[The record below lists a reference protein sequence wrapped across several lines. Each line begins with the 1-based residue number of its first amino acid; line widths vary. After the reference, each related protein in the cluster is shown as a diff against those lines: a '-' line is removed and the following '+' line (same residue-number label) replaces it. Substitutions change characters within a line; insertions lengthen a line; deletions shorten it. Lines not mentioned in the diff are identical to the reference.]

1 MKLTIFFSW
10 QLQVNKFYN
19 KDFIQECIG
28 SAVARLEQIPDFK
41 GIQWDLQ
48 IGASGVSGS
57 PGVARTITD
66 ERIPQCDIFIADLS
80 IVDGFGVMVK
90 KAINFFFKNYRSS
103 QNTNVSIE
111 YGVAMNSRGQSRI
124 ISVMN
129 VALGS
134 PETEKE
140 NIPFDIREYKWPIL
154 YRYDRKSDP
163 EIVRENFIT
172 ELQEA
177 IRLASIYSLKNN
189 RSRFAPFK
197 VWSDWEKQIVQPTKY
212 IANVKTEEL
221 ANLVRTAVSGHR
233 QVLRILGLSGLG
245 KSRILFETFRPTDD
259 TGQSLLL
266 TNRLLYFDCNTKLDY
281 KIRAVIEEIVASG
294 LEHIIVLDNCNRSL
308 CSEMVGLIKNKESVV
323 SLITIDN
330 NPEEFELNRLN
341 NVEYYVIKKEY
352 LTDVVEQIIEADFSE
367 IPEENRA
374 KIKEFSQGIPLMA
387 VLLGESAKNG
397 EKFLGRLE
405 DKDLLNNLLG
415 DFAKDEEV
423 KSLLKSSAL
432 FKYFGYEEDV
442 EAQFDF
448 IATNQNVTATNNQ
461 ANVSQNLFRRTVDHY
476 LKRQIYEK
484 QGRYL
489 SMRPFP
495 LAIHLAQE
503 WLLTANAQNLIDLIT
518 AIAKLESPHNTTL
531 SEALSDQ
538 MIYLGDD
545 EKAIEIIAKITAL
558 GSPFDNAEVLNTELG
573 SRLFRAFV
581 EVNPVAVADCLVR
594 NFLTGDLK
602 ELSAVKLGRR
612 NLVWVLEKLC
622 FFKDTF
628 FKGAKLMG
636 SFAAAENENWGNNAT
651 GQFLHLFTVMLAGTE
666 ADLAQRLIVIEWMWA
681 MDLPNFKELAVK
693 AMGRGLSFGSFSR
706 MGGAEKFG
714 TRVLEDF
721 KPNNDQIA
729 EYWTVLSQKLSL
741 IVIEDTQFSGL
752 AEKMLLQSVRGIT
765 RAGFAAIILPVIQNI
780 AQMKNFDWEDS
791 LTVLKQTVQYD
802 LHATDQMLHL
812 QVTELISKM
821 TKDDF
826 VSRYMRTVVNHQFED
841 FRNSSEEVRIDEIDK
856 IAELYFA
863 SDLSWEKVMPMF
875 YGQRQY
881 GAHHFGRSLGKR
893 ISSDKGKLVSFTQST
908 VDYLVAQD
916 RNAINLGILG
926 GIYGMLNQEDTE
938 YLKTVVR
945 ATPKLNYVLFY
956 LISIGENSYA
966 NSAELFDM
974 VRNGTADVDFFDG
987 FSTYGKLDTPFS
999 EVVDFC
1005 RRLFEFGDEG
1015 YAIAF
1020 KLIFSIIY
1028 FDEAKKNEAIHILRE
1043 IILKLGIDKPRL
1055 GQMDQYQWTEAVKMV
1070 LKSGDQGDFAQQLN
1084 HTIISS
1090 ISWQNS
1096 FHLDHNIQELYAIM
1110 LRDYFDFV
1118 WAEISS
1124 ALVGID
1130 EGYAKFYGLKHI
1142 LESSIGGVGREIGVI
1157 AEGNMDVIFAWAE
1170 ENSPIA
1176 PSRLAE
1182 LFPIFGA
1189 RKGEDNKSTW
1199 HPLSKK
1205 LIDDFGSVEEVL
1217 SNLDSNMNSFSW
1229 TGSVIPYLRSQI
1241 ELMESLL
1248 NHKNIE
1254 VQQWSK
1260 SKIEYL
1266 NKQIVFEK
1274 NRDEERMLR

>member
-1 MKLTIFFSW
+1 MKLIIFFSW

-19 KDFIQECIG
+19 KDFIQECIT
-28 SAVARLEQIPDFK
+28 SAVARLKKVPDFDGVEW
-41 GIQWDLQ
+41 GIE
-48 IGASGVSGS
+48 IGASDVSGS

-90 KAINFFFKNYRSS
+90 KAIKFFYKSYRST

-154 YRYDRKSDP
+154 YRYDRKSDL
-163 EIVRENFIT
+163 EIVKEKFIT

-177 IRLASIYSLKNN
+177 IRLASIYSLKHN

-197 VWSDWEKQIVQPTKY
+197 VWSDWEKQILQPTKY

-221 ANLVRTAVSGHR
+221 ANLVRTAVSEHR

-245 KSRILFETFRPTDD
+245 KSRILFETFRPKID
-259 TGQSLLL
+259 TAQSLLL

-294 LEHIIVLDNCNRSL
+294 LEHIIVLDNCNRAL
-308 CSEMVGLIKNKESVV
+308 CSEMVGLIKHKESVV

-330 NPEEFELNRLN
+330 NPEEFELNKLN
-341 NVEYYVIKKEY
+341 NVDYYVIKKEY
-352 LTDVVEQIIEADFSE
+352 LTDVVEQIIDADFSD
-367 IPEENRA
+367 IPEENRT

-423 KSLLKSSAL
+423 KALLRSSAL

-461 ANVSQNLFRRTVDHY
+461 ANVSQNLFRRTVNHY

-503 WLLTANAQNLIDLIT
+503 WLLTANAQKLMDLIT
-518 AIAKLESPHNTTL
+518 AIVSLRSPHNTTL

-545 EKAIEIIAKITAL
+545 EKAIEIIAKITAP

-581 EVNPVAVADCLVR
+581 EVNPVAVADCLER

-602 ELSAVKLGRR
+602 ELSGVKQGRR

-628 FKGAKLMG
+628 LKGAKLMG
-636 SFAAAENENWGNNAT
+636 SFAGAENENWGNNAT
-651 GQFLHLFTVMLAGTE
+651 GQFLHLFSVMLAGTE

-681 MDLPNFKELAVK
+681 MDSPKFKELAIK

-714 TRVLEDF
+714 TKVLEDF

-729 EYWTVLSQKLSL
+729 EYWTSLSQKLSS
-741 IVIEDTQFSGL
+741 IVIENTQFSAL
-752 AEKMLLQSVRGIT
+752 AEQMLLQSIRGIT
-765 RAGFAAIILPVIQNI
+765 RAGFVEIILPIIQNI
-780 AQMKNFDWEDS
+780 AEMKNFDWEDS
-791 LTVLKQTVQYD
+791 LTFLKQTVQYD
-802 LHATDQMLHL
+802 LQAIGEMYHL
-812 QVTELISKM
+812 QITDLIAKM

-826 VSRYMRTVVNHQFED
+826 VSRYTRTVVNHQFED
-841 FRNSSEEVRIDEIDK
+841 FRSFSEEVRINEIDK

-863 SDLSWEKVMPMF
+863 SDLSWEEVMPML

-881 GAHHFGRSLGKR
+881 AAHLFGRSLGKR
-893 ISSDKGKLVSFTQST
+893 ISIDKEKLVAFMQST
-908 VDYLVAQD
+908 VNYLDTQD
-916 RNAINLGILG
+916 RVDINLGLLG
-926 GIYGMLNQEDTE
+926 GVYGMLNHEHTE
-938 YLKTVVR
+938 YVKMLIR
-945 ATPKLNYVLFY
+945 AKPKLNYVLFY

-974 VRNGTADVDFFDG
+974 VKNGTADVGYFDG
-987 FSTYGKLDTPFS
+987 FSTHGKFDTPFF
-999 EVVDFC
+999 EVIDFC

-1020 KLIFSIIY
+1020 KLVFSMVF
-1028 FDEAKKNEAIHILRE
+1028 FDEAKKNEAIQILKE

-1055 GQMDQYQWTEAVKMV
+1055 GHMDQYQWTEAVKMV
-1070 LKSGDQGDFAQQLN
+1070 LKDGDQGDFAQQLN
-1084 HTIISS
+1084 HAIISS

-1096 FHLDHNIQELYAIM
+1096 FHLDHNIQELYEIM
-1110 LRDYFDFV
+1110 LRDYFNFV
-1118 WAEISS
+1118 WQEISV
-1124 ALVGID
+1124 ALVGVD
-1130 EGYAKFYGLKHI
+1130 EDYARFYGLKHI
-1142 LESSIGGVGREIGVI
+1142 LESSIGGVGREIGVVV
-1157 AEGNMDVIFAWAE
+1157 EGNMEVIFAWAK

-1176 PSRLAE
+1176 PARLAE

-1189 RKGEDNKSTW
+1189 RTEKDNKSTW

-1205 LIDDFGSVEEVL
+1205 LIDDFGSIEEVL

-1229 TGSVIPYLRSQI
+1229 TGSVIPYLRWQI
-1241 ELMESLL
+1241 DLMEALL

-1254 VQQWSK
+1254 VQKWANR
-1260 SKIEYL
+1260 KIEYL
-1266 NKQIVFEK
+1266 NKQIVFEQ